1 MNSRTDDRESV
12 GIIFFTSFFKRMEV
26 IMLYALKGL
35 CVIGMVLCIALT
47 LLKVKANLATEEG
60 KAEWAEQKKF
70 APWNAMV
77 GVVANFFDTLGI
89 GSYATSCA
97 LFKIRGSIKD
107 IYIPGTLNVGDTLP
121 VLLEAFLFFG
131 FVDVD
136 TLTLVSML
144 VAAVLGAFVGAGFVT
159 KWDQHKVRI
168 GMCVG
173 LLILGT
179 VMACKAANIGP
190 FGLVGTATALHGA
203 KLVIAVVI
211 NFFLGALMNIGVG
224 LYAPCLA
231 LISVLGMN
239 VGAAFPIMMGSCA
252 YLMAFGNGPKFIKE
266 NRFDMVCTLCQ
277 MVGGV
282 VGVCIAYFLVKN
294 LPIDVLLKVV
304 IVVVYFTAFMFGKD
318 ALADKKKA

>member
-1 MNSRTDDRESV
+1 
-12 GIIFFTSFFKRMEV
+12 MEV

-35 CVIGMVLCIALT
+35 CVVGMVLCIALT
-47 LLKVKANLATEEG
+47 LLKVKSNLATEEG

-131 FVDVD
+131 FVEIN
-136 TLTLVSML
+136 TLTLISML
-144 VAAVLGAFVGAGFVT
+144 VAAVLGAFVGAGIVT
-159 KWDQHKVRI
+159 KWDQHTVRL
-168 GMCVG
+168 GMGVG
-173 LLILGT
+173 LLILGV
-179 VMACKAANIGP
+179 VMACKVAGVGP
-190 FGLVGTATALHGA
+190 FGHTGTALGLSGV
-203 KLVIAVVI
+203 KLIIAVVV

-231 LISVLGMN
+231 LVSVLGMN

-277 MVGGV
+277 MIGGV
-282 VGVCIAYFLVKN
+282 IGVCIAYFLVKN
-294 LPIDVLLKVV
+294 LPLDVLLKIV
-304 IVVVYFTAFMFGKD
+304 IVVVFFTSFMFFKD
-318 ALADKKKA
+318 AAADKKKA

>member
-1 MNSRTDDRESV
+1 
-12 GIIFFTSFFKRMEV
+12 
-26 IMLYALKGL
+26 
-35 CVIGMVLCIALT
+35 
-47 LLKVKANLATEEG
+47 
-60 KAEWAEQKKF
+60 
-70 APWNAMV
+70 
-77 GVVANFFDTLGI
+77 
-89 GSYATSCA
+89 
-97 LFKIRGSIKD
+97 
-107 IYIPGTLNVGDTLP
+107 
-121 VLLEAFLFFG
+121 
-131 FVDVD
+131 
-136 TLTLVSML
+136 
-144 VAAVLGAFVGAGFVT
+144 
-159 KWDQHKVRI
+159 
-168 GMCVG
+168 MCVG

-179 VMACKAANIGP
+179 VMACKTANIGP

-203 KLVIAVVI
+203 KLVIAVVV

-294 LPIDVLLKVV
+294 LPIDVLLKIV
-304 IVVVYFTAFMFGKD
+304 IVVVYFTGFMFGKD
-318 ALADKKKA
+318 ALADRKKA

>member
-1 MNSRTDDRESV
+1 
-12 GIIFFTSFFKRMEV
+12 
-26 IMLYALKGL
+26 MLYALKGL

-131 FVDVD
+131 FVDID

-173 LLILGT
+173 L
-179 VMACKAANIGP
+179 
-190 FGLVGTATALHGA
+190 LVGTATALHGA

-239 VGAAFPIMMGSCA
+239 IGAAFPIMMGSCA

-282 VGVCIAYFLVKN
+282 VGVCIAYFLVKKM
-294 LPIDVLLKVV
+294 PIDVLLKVV

-318 ALADKKKA
+318 ALADRKKA

>member
-1 MNSRTDDRESV
+1 
-12 GIIFFTSFFKRMEV
+12 
-26 IMLYALKGL
+26 MLYTLKGL

-60 KAEWAEQKKF
+60 KAEWSEQKKF

-203 KLVIAVVI
+203 KLVIAVVV

-231 LISVLGMN
+231 LISVLGM
-239 VGAAFPIMMGSCA
+239 
-252 YLMAFGNGPKFIKE
+252 
-266 NRFDMVCTLCQ
+266 TLELHSQ
-277 MVGGV
+277 LDG
-282 VGVCIAYFLVKN
+282 ILRIHLWHLVMDLSSSRKT
-294 LPIDVLLKVV
+294 DSTW
-304 IVVVYFTAFMFGKD
+304 FAHF
-318 ALADKKKA
+318 ARW

>member
-1 MNSRTDDRESV
+1 
-12 GIIFFTSFFKRMEV
+12 
-26 IMLYALKGL
+26 MLIALKGL
-35 CVIGMVLCIALT
+35 CVIGMVLCISLT
-47 LLKVKANLATEEG
+47 LLKVKSNLATEEG
-60 KAEWAEQKKF
+60 RAEWTEQKKF

-131 FVDVD
+131 FVEID
-136 TLTLVSML
+136 TLTLISML
-144 VAAVLGAFVGAGFVT
+144 IAAVLGAFVGAGIVT
-159 KWDQHKVRI
+159 KWDQHMVRV

-179 VMACKAANIGP
+179 VMACKAAGIGP
-190 FGLVGTATALHGA
+190 FGLAGTALGLKGI
-203 KLVIAVVI
+203 KLIIAVVV

-224 LYAPCLA
+224 LYAPCMA
-231 LISVLGMN
+231 LVAVLGLN
-239 VGAAFPIMMGSCA
+239 IGAAFPIMMGSCA

-266 NRFDMVCTLCQ
+266 NRFDM
-277 MVGGV
+277 
-282 VGVCIAYFLVKN
+282 F
-294 LPIDVLLKVV
+294 
-304 IVVVYFTAFMFGKD
+304 
-318 ALADKKKA
+318 

>member
-1 MNSRTDDRESV
+1 
-12 GIIFFTSFFKRMEV
+12 
-26 IMLYALKGL
+26 MLYALKGL
-35 CVIGMVLCIALT
+35 CVVGMVLCIALT
-47 LLKVKANLATEEG
+47 LLKVKANLSTEEG
-60 KAEWAEQKKF
+60 KAEWSEQKKF

-131 FVDVD
+131 FVEID
-136 TLTLVSML
+136 TLTLISML
-144 VAAVLGAFVGAGFVT
+144 VAAVLGAFVGAGIVT
-159 KWDQHKVRI
+159 KWDQHTVRL
-168 GMCVG
+168 GMGVG
-173 LLILGT
+173 LLILGA
-179 VMACKAANIGP
+179 VMACKVAGVGP
-190 FGLVGTATALHGA
+190 FGHTGTALGLSGV
-203 KLVIAVVI
+203 KLIIAVVV

-231 LISVLGMN
+231 LVSVLGMN

-277 MVGGV
+277 MIGGV
-282 VGVCIAYFLVKN
+282 IGVCIAYFLVKN
-294 LPIDVLLKVV
+294 LPLDVLLKIV
-304 IVVVYFTAFMFGKD
+304 IVVVFFTSFMFFKD
-318 ALADKKKA
+318 ALTDKKKA